1 VSRPGTAEDRQRR
14 CLLRHR
20 GICLLLR
27 PMELVH
33 IHQCFSDR
41 TRQRMVH
48 LLAQSPLC
56 VCHFQTILSE
66 PQVKISKHLAYLR
79 ARGMVNVE
87 RDQNWMVYS
96 LPRKRPPELERNL
109 KCLQDCV
116 RSDKMFARDLRK
128 LAVIQKNC
136 CEPTTA
142 FHESK
147 RDRRRYG
154 QAKHLA

>member
-1 VSRPGTAEDRQRR
+1 MD
-14 CLLRHR
+14 
-20 GICLLLR
+20 
-27 PMELVH
+27 LVQ

-41 TRQRMVH
+41 TRLRILH
-48 LLAQSPLC
+48 LLAKSPLC
-56 VCHFQTILSE
+56 VCHFQTILGES
-66 PQVKISKHLAYLR
+66 QVKISKHLAYLR
-79 ARGMVNVE
+79 DKGIVEVE

-96 LPRKRPPELERNL
+96 LPRKRGPELETNL

-116 RSDKMFARDLRK
+116 RSDREFARDLKK

-142 FHESK
+142 FHKSK

-154 QAKHLA
+154 SAKHLASVPS

>member
-1 VSRPGTAEDRQRR
+1 MSMD
-14 CLLRHR
+14 
-20 GICLLLR
+20 
-27 PMELVH
+27 LVQ

-56 VCHFQTILSE
+56 VCHFQTILGE

-79 ARGMVNVE
+79 SRGMVDVE

-96 LPRKRPPELERNL
+96 LPRRRAPEFERNL

-116 RSDKMFARDLRK
+116 RSNKAFARDLKR
-128 LAVIQKNC
+128 LAAIQNDC

-154 QAKHLA
+154 HAKRLASRLNRL

>member
-1 VSRPGTAEDRQRR
+1 
-14 CLLRHR
+14 
-20 GICLLLR
+20 
-27 PMELVH
+27 MELVQ

-56 VCHFQTILSE
+56 VCHFQTILGE

-79 ARGMVNVE
+79 DKGMVEVE

-96 LPRKRPPELERNL
+96 LPRKRPAELEANL
-109 KCLQDCV
+109 KCLQDSV
-116 RSDKMFARDLRK
+116 RSDRVFARDLKK

-154 QAKHLA
+154 HAKRLASRLNRL